1 MSKESQHVGVIPI
14 GDIPDIA
21 PKVIAAHI
29 SGYLKLHTTILKPMD
44 NPVYALDK
52 HRLQYN
58 VGTILQNL
66 ESESFQDVQKIVG
79 VLGVDLYV
87 PVFTHVFGEA
97 RQGGNVAV
105 VSLFRLGQEPFKSNN
120 VSSIVLERVAKVAL
134 HELCHL
140 YDLTH
145 CENQQ
150 CLMHFSENLNDLD
163 TIPFYLCRYCAR
175 FFRDA
180 IQ

>member
-1 MSKESQHVGVIPI
+1 MSRESQHIGVIPI
-14 GDIPDIA
+14 GDVPDIA

-29 SGYLKLHTTILKPMD
+29 SGYLKLRATVLQPLD
-44 NPVYALDK
+44 NPIYALDK
-52 HRLQYN
+52 QRLQYN
-58 VGTILQNL
+58 VGTILQTL
-66 ESESFQDVQKIVG
+66 ESASFEDVQKVVG
-79 VLGVDLYV
+79 VLGVDIFV

-105 VSLFRLGQEPFKSNN
+105 VSLYRLRPEPFKPNH
-120 VSSIVLERVAKVAL
+120 VSSTVLERVAKVAL

-145 CENQQ
+145 CESRQ
-150 CLMHFSENLNDLD
+150 CLMHFSGDLNDLD
-163 TIPFYLCRYCAR
+163 ANPVFLCRYCAR

-180 IQ
+180 IE